1 MLQMYLLLQYQ
12 ETNMLELEYFDLG
25 RTPVT
30 LFDINVDEIRP
41 TTISTTLKTTNGS
54 SIPGSL
60 K

>member
-1 MLQMYLLLQYQ
+1 
-12 ETNMLELEYFDLG
+12 MLELEYFDLG